1 MKITKTKSSNN
12 YKILHIEKESPISLI
27 LFLVKNGSRY
37 ENEKNAGISH
47 FLEHLMF
54 KPTLKRT
61 TSKAISMEI
70 ESIGGVTNAFT
81 GQEYTGY
88 YIQVL
93 KEHYDHAFEILS
105 DLLQNGVLDQKDI
118 DIERGNI
125 IEEIRM
131 YEDSPSDMVGEYA
144 MLNIFPNQPLGRP
157 IIGTEQTVNSFN
169 KNDFSRFIN
178 TNYLQDDFLVVSVGD
193 FGIERVQNNVE
204 SLLKTR
210 QAGDKEFDKAVFSP
224 AQRLNL
230 HHKEDINQ
238 THMVISFEGVSM
250 YHDDIYKYSMLDMVL
265 GGGMGSI
272 LFDLLREQLGVAY
285 YVGANHSEFSDAGT
299 FQIYFGA
306 NFEKT
311 KETVDRTFNELDK
324 LKKEVI
330 SEDELN
336 RAKNLLYSY
345 MAMKHESVG
354 YLGSK
359 YGGEVLLK
367 DEITTLEEEQQKI
380 YAITVDDIRETAQKV
395 FNDNYNI
402 TYIANRE
409 LL

>member
-1 MKITKTKSSNN
+1 MKINTAISKNN
-12 YKILHIEKESPISLI
+12 YRVLHIEKESPISLV

-47 FLEHLMF
+47 FLEHMMF
-54 KPTLKRT
+54 KPTPTRT

-81 GQEYTGY
+81 SQEYTGY

-131 YEDSPSDMVGEYA
+131 YDDSPSDKVGWYT
-144 MLNIFPNQPLGRP
+144 MQNIFPDQSLGRP
-157 IIGTEQTVNSFN
+157 IIGFEETVNSFN
-169 KNDFSRFIN
+169 QADFSQFVQ
-178 TNYLQDDFLVVSVGD
+178 TNYLQEDFLIVSVGD
-193 FGIERVQNNVE
+193 FTIDPVVRNVE
-204 SLLKTR
+204 QNLRTRVSGTKTYEKGR
-210 QAGDKEFDKAVFSP
+210 FAPKQKINF
-224 AQRLNL
+224 
-230 HHKEDINQ
+230 HKKKDSSQ
-238 THMVISFEGVSM
+238 THMIISFEGISTF
-250 YHDDIYKYSMLDMVL
+250 DKDIYKYEMLDMVL

-285 YVGANHSEFSDAGT
+285 YVGANNSDYMDTGS
-299 FQIYFGA
+299 FEVYFGA
-306 NFEKT
+306 NFDKT
-311 KETVDRTFNELDK
+311 KETVERTFGEFEK
-324 LKKEVI
+324 LKKELI
-330 SEDELN
+330 TEDELN
-336 RAKNLLYSY
+336 RAKNLLYSH
-345 MAMKHESVG
+345 MAMRHESVG

-359 YGGEVLLK
+359 YGGEFLIK
-367 DEITTLEEEQQKI
+367 NEITPLEEEQKKI
-380 YAITVDDIRETAQKV
+380 YEITVADIRETANRV

-402 TYIANRE
+402 TYIANKE
-409 LL
+409 LI